1 MMIAFLAAASLQP
14 VPLSLH
20 EAQTLGA
27 QDLAAR
33 LLDGVEHREIT
44 GKSVDTDA
52 NGSLA
57 HIVLAEVGRAS
68 GPSQCAR
75 TTHRLT
81 FERGQLSAR
90 TVDHALALGT
100 DCEKPPRWIRLQSG
114 ATPEIGAKLLK
125 ELTAAQARL
134 RKGEPSGLDID
145 CVDETRRGLCAPDL
159 DWQFGTM
166 DIAMLGAIGFTLNT
180 ATAFQD
186 VAVDGLA
193 VDIMTEEERARGSG
207 MMFGGQSIGVAAATA
222 ICGYVIDDLG
232 APAAFLTVA
241 ALLVALCLYTLA
253 IRERHGEKIAPWSEG
268 AAHQRNV
275 AIQLGAWW
283 PLLRSTFTSLFARA
297 SIFWMI
303 AAFGSGILYGG
314 MTGTV
319 PLIGANYLGWDVSTI
334 SSHNAVAGLVGG
346 VLCMTLGGW
355 LGDRFGAKRIGI
367 FWILVTLGLLAV
379 MYFSESSWSNPV
391 LFLGFAYGWLA
402 LNVLRTV
409 ALLPIP
415 MRLCDAT
422 VAATQFTIYMAVA
435 NFGISFGAFML
446 GMSDRLG
453 GLTSIFLV
461 SGAGLCVTLVLLLT
475 IRFPRRPEY
484 YEIQKRREI
493 MAAQKPA

>member
-166 DIAMLGAIGFTLNT
+166 DIAMLGAIEG
-180 ATAFQD
+180 
-186 VAVDGLA
+186 
-193 VDIMTEEERARGSG
+193 RANRE
-207 MMFGGQSIGVAAATA
+207 
-222 ICGYVIDDLG
+222 GYR
-232 APAAFLTVA
+232 F
-241 ALLVALCLYTLA
+241 
-253 IRERHGEKIAPWSEG
+253 R
-268 AAHQRNV
+268 
-275 AIQLGAWW
+275 AWW
-283 PLLRSTFTSLFARA
+283 PRDPVSGTGWNLYYQPLR
-297 SIFWMI
+297 
-303 AAFGSGILYGG
+303 
-314 MTGTV
+314 
-319 PLIGANYLGWDVSTI
+319 
-334 SSHNAVAGLVGG
+334 
-346 VLCMTLGGW
+346 
-355 LGDRFGAKRIGI
+355 
-367 FWILVTLGLLAV
+367 
-379 MYFSESSWSNPV
+379 
-391 LFLGFAYGWLA
+391 
-402 LNVLRTV
+402 
-409 ALLPIP
+409 
-415 MRLCDAT
+415 DAP
-422 VAATQFTIYMAVA
+422 
-435 NFGISFGAFML
+435 
-446 GMSDRLG
+446 DRLLMRAYTPLPG
-453 GLTSIFLV
+453 
-461 SGAGLCVTLVLLLT
+461 
-475 IRFPRRPEY
+475 PPPPP
-484 YEIQKRREI
+484 
-493 MAAQKPA
+493 PARTAR